1 METKTITKTNLK
13 RVDFQTLQEL
23 CSIAQHK
30 ISPTATYEEIHSFL
44 KNEFLI
50 DCSLDDVIRV
60 YSLEICEIENNLLY
74 SLYKFN

>member
-30 ISPTATYEEIHSFL
+30 TSPTATYEEIHSFL

-60 YSLEICEIENNLLY
+60 YSLEICEIENELLY
-74 SLYKFN
+74 KQYGYE

>member
-1 METKTITKTNLK
+1 METKTVTKTNLK

-60 YSLEICEIENNLLY
+60 YSLEICEIENELM
-74 SLYKFN
+74 YKQYGYE